1 MDAAELVFSGI
12 VRQAELIRQGEVSSR
27 ELVEAC
33 LSRIDLLDTNV
44 NAFRVVLDERALA
57 EADQAEG
64 RLKAGDA
71 RPLLG
76 VPIAIKDNV
85 DMAGEITTHG
95 THAHGGPATA
105 DAEVV
110 ARLRAAGAIPIGRT
124 HLPELAIW
132 GFTESSTYGITRNPW
147 SLERTPG
154 GSSGGSGAAVAAG
167 MVGAAL
173 GSDGAGSIRIPAA
186 CCGLFGLKPQRDR
199 IPLKPFL
206 EHWHGLSVLG
216 PLTRTVE
223 DAALFLQV
231 TAGGDSGP
239 PPPERSFVEAARTSP
254 GPLRI
259 AMSFKAPVQ
268 GARLDDRV
276 KRPVRDTADLLRSLG
291 HTVSEVDPDW
301 GTISNAVT
309 VRYLR
314 GIRDDVREMAHPDR
328 LERRT
333 RGIARLGALIH
344 PALLERTRRAEAG
357 QAARINAIFDHHDV
371 LMTPVLL
378 RPPVEVG
385 RWEGRG
391 ALATVIG
398 LASTFAGAFT
408 SPWNVTGQPAASVP
422 AGLDADGLPQS
433 VQLIGRPN
441 DEATLLS
448 LAAQLEAERP
458 WAQERPPTAG

>member
-12 VRQAELIRQGEVSSR
+12 ARQAQLIRQGEVSSR

-33 LSRIDLLDTNV
+33 LSRIDLLDTEI
-44 NAFRVVLDERALA
+44 NAFRVVRPELSLA
-57 EADQAEG
+57 EADQAQA
-64 RLKAGDA
+64 RLEAGDEA
-71 RPLLG
+71 PLLG

-95 THAHGGPATA
+95 TRAHGGPAAA

-110 ARLRAAGAIPIGRT
+110 TRLRAAGAIPIGRT

-186 CCGLFGLKPQRDR
+186 CCELFGLKPQRDR

-206 EHWHGLSVLG
+206 EHWHGLTVVG
-216 PLTRTVE
+216 PLTRTVA

-231 TAGGDSGP
+231 TAGGENGP
-239 PPPERSFVEAARTSP
+239 PPPEHSFVEAARTSS
-254 GPLRI
+254 GHLRI
-259 AMSFKAPVQ
+259 AMSLKAPVQ
-268 GARLDDRV
+268 GARVDNRV

-301 GTISNAVT
+301 GTISNSVT

-314 GIRDDVREMAHPDR
+314 GIRDDSAEMAHPER

-333 RGIARLGALIH
+333 RGMARLGALIH
-344 PALLERTRRAEAG
+344 PALLERTRRVEAA
-357 QAARINAIFDHHDV
+357 QAARVNAIFDDHDV

-378 RPPVEVG
+378 QPPVEVG
-385 RWEGRG
+385 RWEGKG

-408 SPWNVTGQPAASVP
+408 SPWNATGQPAASIP
-422 AGLDADGLPQS
+422 AGLDANGLPQS

-458 WAQERPPTAG
+458 WAQLRPPLS

>member
-1 MDAAELVFSGI
+1 MDGADLVYAGI
-12 VRQAELIRQGEVSSR
+12 ARQAELIRSETVSSR

-33 LSRIDLLDTNV
+33 LARIDLLDTGI
-44 NAFRVVLDERALA
+44 NAFRVARGELSLA
-57 EADQAEG
+57 EADQADA
-64 RLKAGDA
+64 RTKAGEE

-76 VPIAIKDNV
+76 VPVAIKDNV
-85 DMAGEITTHG
+85 DMAGEVTTHG
-95 THAHGGPATA
+95 TRAHGGPATA

-124 HLPELAIW
+124 HLPELASW
-132 GFTESSTYGITRNPW
+132 AFTESATYGMTRNPW
-147 SLERTPG
+147 SLDRTPG
-154 GSSGGSGAAVAAG
+154 GSSGGSAAAVAAG
-167 MVGAAL
+167 MVGGAL

-199 IPLKPFL
+199 IALRPFL

-216 PLTRTVE
+216 PLTRTVA
-223 DAALFLQV
+223 DAALFLQA
-231 TAGGDSGP
+231 TAGGEGGP
-239 PPPERSFVEAARTSP
+239 PPPVPSFVEAAGTPP

-259 AMSFKAPVQ
+259 AISLKAPVQ
-268 GARLDDRV
+268 GARVDERV
-276 KRPVRDTADLLRSLG
+276 KRPVHETADLLRSLG
-291 HTVSEVDPDW
+291 HTVTESNPDW
-301 GTISNAVT
+301 GTIPNAVT
-309 VRYLR
+309 VRYLC
-314 GIRDDVREMAHPDR
+314 GIRDDAAEMAHPDR

-333 RGIARLGALIH
+333 RGVARLGALIH
-344 PALLERTRRAEAG
+344 PAVLERTRRAEAG
-357 QAARINAIFDHHDV
+357 QTARLNAIFGEHDV

-378 RPPVEVG
+378 QPPVEVG

-398 LASTFAGAFT
+398 LATTFAGAFT
-408 SPWNVTGQPAASVP
+408 SPWNLTGQPAASVP
-422 AGLDADGLPQS
+422 AGLDADGVPQS

-458 WAQERPPTAG
+458 WAHLRPPLP